1 MTGVIGE
8 IFRKKISKDVDLV
21 LSYDW
26 ESYEYGKHGD
36 KKVKYSGTLPGE
48 GEIEFV
54 IGKEKSSDDDYSP
67 KFDKLWV
74 YHGGGD
80 LNLEDK
86 ANVPKEVMD
95 AWNKAISKLD
105 K

>member
-1 MTGVIGE
+1 MAGVIGE
-8 IFRKKISKDVDLV
+8 IFRKKISKDADLV

-26 ESYEYGKHGD
+26 ESYEYGKHSK

-48 GEIEFV
+48 GETVFV

-67 KFDKLWV
+67 KFYKLWI
-74 YHGGGD
+74 YHGGSD
-80 LNLEDK
+80 LDFSLKKNI
-86 ANVPKEVMD
+86 PKEVLN
-95 AWNKAISKLD
+95 AWNKEIRKTE

>member
-26 ESYEYGKHGD
+26 ESYEYGKHG
-36 KKVKYSGTLPGE
+36 KKTKYSGTLPGG
-48 GEIEFV
+48 GETVFV
-54 IGKEKSSDDDYSP
+54 IGKEKSSDDDYSS
-67 KFDKLWV
+67 KFNKLWV

-95 AWNKAISKLD
+95 EWNKEIKSLSK
-105 K
+105 